1 MKKLSVIICALALS
15 LASYA
20 TDVQLVVEK
29 VDNHGLVE
37 GNTYRVYAAMPNP
50 AQSLHIVFGDM
61 EHPLSIQCTA
71 PLYQHPY
78 GGYSTSLINETTLAL
93 AEQLLYDSWITI
105 GYETATGNDLWDLGI
120 DFGDFSAGGGLFCN
134 NGGWFLL
141 PTDDRC
147 LSPTS
152 LVLIGQF
159 TTTGVVS
166 GVMNLQGWSLP
177 QTVWQTYG
185 ATFSTENAQ
194 VFGCTDNT
202 ASNYKPE
209 ATYNDNTCQ
218 YRSANTGAQEIGIA
232 PETKEF
238 NDADLLWSVFPNPLQ
253 GNLIHLQF
261 KQQILVSDENATID
275 IYNMNGSLVATH
287 TISAGSVVGGNKIT
301 IQQDL
306 PAGSYKVVLGR
317 NGNGESKTLVVIK

>member
-1 MKKLSVIICALALS
+1 MKKLSVFICALAIS
-15 LASYA
+15 FASYA
-20 TDVQLVVEK
+20 TDVQLIVEK
-29 VDNHGLVE
+29 VDNHGLVD
-37 GNTYRVYAAMPNP
+37 GNTYRVYAAMPNVQ
-50 AQSLHIVFGDM
+50 QSLHIVFGDA

-120 DFGDFSAGGGLFCN
+120 DFGDFAAGGGLFCN

-147 LSPTS
+147 LSSNS
-152 LVLIGQF
+152 LILIGQF
-159 TTTGVVS
+159 TTTGIVS
-166 GVMNLQGWSLP
+166 GVMNLQGWSAP
-177 QTVWQTYG
+177 QAVWQTYG
-185 ATFSTENAQ
+185 ATFSTENAH
-194 VFGCTDNT
+194 VFGCTDHS
-202 ASNYKPE
+202 ASNYNAD
-209 ATYNDNTCQ
+209 ATYNDNTCD
-218 YRSANTGAQEIGIA
+218 YRSANTGEIAIA
-232 PETKEF
+232 TQAETKDF
-238 NDADLLWSVFPNPLQ
+238 SDAQLLWEVFPNPLQ

-261 KQQILVSDENATID
+261 KQQIELSEENATID

-287 TISAGSVVGGNKIT
+287 TINAGSIVSGNKIT

-306 PAGSYKVVLGR
+306 PAGSYKVVLGK